1 MLVALK
7 SSLLTL
13 RPGDS
18 PQDRGSPSAGLGT
31 NIMAGQK
38 KAKKNEA
45 NIQPS
50 WPNKTGQL
58 AKKRA
63 VSLRETNLSFV
74 SCRSTLE
81 VVLIMSE
88 FWKREFSEPVIQQGK
103 DTEYV
108 LTGMNDD
115 KGTIW

>member
-7 SSLLTL
+7 SSLLSTL

-18 PQDRGSPSAGLGT
+18 PQDRGSPSAGLGA

-38 KAKKNEA
+38 KAKKNKA
-45 NIQPS
+45 NIPPS
-50 WPNKTGQL
+50 GPNKTGQL
-58 AKKRA
+58 AKKKA

-81 VVLIMSE
+81 VVLIMRE
-88 FWKREFSEPVIQQGK
+88 FWKREFSEPVFQQGM

-108 LTGMNDD
+108 LTGMNYD
-115 KGTIW
+115 KGAI